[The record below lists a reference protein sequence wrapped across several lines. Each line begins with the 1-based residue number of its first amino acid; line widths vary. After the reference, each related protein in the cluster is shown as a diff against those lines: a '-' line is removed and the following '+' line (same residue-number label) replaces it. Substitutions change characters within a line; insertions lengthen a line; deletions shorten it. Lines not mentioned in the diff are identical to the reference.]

1 MRAYAGGV
9 TGPEQQPPYAPP
21 SWDPQAQA
29 TPAWNPGY
37 GPVPQPGQ
45 PVAPY
50 RGPGPRETE
59 SKAVVALV
67 CAIASWVAL
76 PLFPAIAALVVGS
89 SARRDIDASGG
100 RLTGEGLV
108 TAARVIAWINLGLCA
123 LAAVVVVGILALAV
137 GGAGFS

>member
-1 MRAYAGGV
+1 M
-9 TGPEQQPPYAPP
+9 
-21 SWDPQAQA
+21 
-29 TPAWNPGY
+29 
-37 GPVPQPGQ
+37 
-45 PVAPY
+45 
-50 RGPGPRETE
+50 
-59 SKAVVALV
+59 ALV